1 MATHLYRLGRWAYEN
16 RLKTIAIW
24 VLVLIGLGIGASLLA
39 KPTSESFSIPGIPS
53 ERAQDL
59 MIERFPGEATFG
71 SDIGVTYVVRAPE
84 GSTLSEPR
92 FQSAIDSMVAG
103 LKTVENV
110 KSPDSIANPFVSY
123 GTEQSPGQLRE
134 LSATFQRETF
144 GKSADEAAADA
155 QATSPINA
163 AGTVAQLGAS
173 FDVEAS
179 SDVTE
184 TMREQM
190 DAIADDARAAGLTV
204 EMKGSATQQF
214 ELGITS
220 ELIGIGVGALILILT
235 FASLVAWGM
244 PIITAIVGVAI
255 GMLGVQMGTHFFDL
269 SNETPIL
276 ATMIGLAVGIDY
288 ALFIV
293 SRYRHEIHRSANRA
307 DAAGRAVG
315 TAGSAVVFAGS
326 TVVIALAA
334 LAIVNIPFLTA
345 MGIAAAGTVVAAVL
359 VALTLLPAILGL
371 FGGKAFAGRVP
382 RLNAPDVGPHDAERL
397 HNGQRWVQRIVARP
411 RTVTVA
417 IVGILVVLAIPM
429 AGLKL
434 ALPNDGTAEPS
445 ETQRRAYDMVAEGYG
460 PGVNGPLV
468 VVADGREIQ
477 DTGERLRAFN
487 SLVDD
492 LGRVDNVEVAQIGAG
507 GLNEAQDTAK
517 ITIIP
522 STAPADEATPALVES
537 LREMESRVQGTTG
550 ISYGVT
556 GQTAIELDISD
567 RLSSSLIPYLLVV
580 VGLAFILLIIVFRSI
595 LVPLTAALGFLLSV
609 AATFGVT
616 VALFTDGALGI
627 VDNPQPL
634 VSFLPIMLVGIVFG
648 LAMDYQ
654 VFLVTRMREAY
665 VHGAD
670 AKTAVVE
677 GYRHSARVVAA
688 AAAIMIS
695 VFAAF
700 MLQDMAFIMVMGFAL
715 AAAVFLD
722 AFVVRMTLM
731 PAVLTVL
738 GDKAWWIP
746 RWLDRILPD
755 VDIEGEKLGIGDD
768 AARPADPA
776 GADTDS
782 EVRAG
787 R

>member
-1 MATHLYRLGRWAYEN
+1 MATHLYRLGRWTYEN
-16 RLKTIAIW
+16 RLKTITIW
-24 VLVLIGLGIGASLLA
+24 VLVLIGLGVGATLLA

-53 ERAQDL
+53 EKAQDL
-59 MIERFPGEATFG
+59 MVERFPDEPSFG
-71 SDIGVTYVVRAPE
+71 SDVGVTYVVRAPQ
-84 GSTLSEPR
+84 GSTLTEPR
-92 FQSAIDSMVAG
+92 YQQAIDDMVAD
-103 LKTVENV
+103 LKNV
-110 KSPDSIANPFVSY
+110 DGVSSPDSIVNPFVSY
-123 GTEQSPGQLRE
+123 GTEQSPGRLRE
-134 LSATFQRETF
+134 LSQAFQEQTF
-144 GKSADEAAADA
+144 GKSAAEAAADA
-155 QATSPINA
+155 QATSPINSSA
-163 AGTVAQLGAS
+163 TVAQFGTS
-173 FDVEAS
+173 FAVEAS
-179 SDVTE
+179 SDITE
-184 TMREQM
+184 RSREQM
-190 DAIADDARAAGLTV
+190 DAVAEDGRAAGLTV
-204 EMKGSATQQF
+204 EMKGTATQQF

-255 GMLGVQMGTHFFDL
+255 GMLGIQMGTHFFDL
-269 SNETPIL
+269 SKETPIL

-293 SRYRHEIHRSANRA
+293 SRYRHEVHRSSNRA

-345 MGIAAAGTVVAAVL
+345 MGVAAAATVIVAVL

-371 FGGKAFAGRVP
+371 FGGKAFGGRLP
-382 RLNAPDVGPHDAERL
+382 RLNAPDVEPHEAERV
-397 HNGQRWVQRIVARP
+397 HNGQRWVQRIVAHP
-411 RTVTVA
+411 RAVTAA
-417 IVGILVVLAIPM
+417 IVGILVVLAVPM
-429 AGLKL
+429 TGLKL

-445 ETQRRAYDMVAEGYG
+445 TTQRQAYDMVADGYG
-460 PGVNGPLV
+460 PGFNGPLV
-468 VVADGREIQ
+468 VVADGRGIE
-477 DTGERLRAFN
+477 DTGDRLRTFGT
-487 SLVDD
+487 LVDD
-492 LGRVDNVEVAQIGAG
+492 FAQIEGVKIAQIGAG
-507 GLNEAQDTAK
+507 GLNEARDTAK

-522 STAPADEATPALVES
+522 STAPSDEATPQLVQT
-537 LREMESRVQGTTG
+537 LRDMEPRVAAATG

-567 RLSSSLIPYLLVV
+567 RLSDSLIPYLLVV

-627 VDNPQPL
+627 VGNPQPV

-700 MLQDMAFIMVMGFAL
+700 MLQDMVFIKVMGFAL
-715 AAAVFLD
+715 AAAVFFD

-738 GDKAWWIP
+738 GDKAWWLP

-755 VDIEGEKLGIGDD
+755 VDIEGEKLRLDDSGPSTDTAPD
-768 AARPADPA
+768 AA
-776 GADTDS
+776 
-782 EVRAG
+782 VRTG
-787 R
+787 P

>member
-1 MATHLYRLGRWAYEN
+1 MATHLYRLGRWTYEN
-16 RLKTIAIW
+16 RFKTIAIW
-24 VLVLIGLGIGASLLA
+24 VLVLIGMGIGATMLA

-53 ERAQDL
+53 EKAQDL
-59 MIERFPGEATFG
+59 MVERFPGEPAFG
-71 SDIGVTYVVRAPE
+71 SDVSVTYLLRAPQ
-84 GSTLSEPR
+84 GSTLTEP
-92 FQSAIDSMVAG
+92 QYQQAIDTMVTD
-103 LKTVENV
+103 LKGVEGV
-110 KSPDSIANPFVSY
+110 KSPEAIVNPFDSY
-123 GTEQSPGQLRE
+123 GTEQSPGKLRE
-134 LSATFQRETF
+134 LSQSFQQQTFD
-144 GKSADEAAADA
+144 KSAEEAAADA
-155 QATSPINA
+155 QAISPINSEA
-163 AGTVAQLGAS
+163 TVAQLGAS

-179 SDVTE
+179 SDITE
-184 TMREQM
+184 TTREQM
-190 DAIADDARAAGLTV
+190 GKVADDARAAGLTV
-204 EMKGSATQQF
+204 EMKGTATQQF

-255 GMLGVQMGTHFFDL
+255 GMLGIQLGTNFFDL

-293 SRYRHEIHRSANRA
+293 SRYRHEIHRSSSRA

-334 LAIVNIPFLTA
+334 LAIVKIPFLTA
-345 MGIAAAGTVVAAVL
+345 MGVAAAATVIVAVL

-371 FGGKAFAGRVP
+371 FGTKAFGGQLP
-382 RLNAPDVGPHDAERL
+382 RLNPPDVEQHEAERV

-417 IVGILVVLAIPM
+417 IIGILVVLAIPM
-429 AGLKL
+429 VGLKL
-434 ALPNDGTAEPS
+434 ALPNDGTSEPS
-445 ETQRRAYDMVAEGYG
+445 TTQRQAYDMVAEGYG
-460 PGVNGPLV
+460 PGFNGPLV
-468 VVADGREIQ
+468 VVADGRGIE
-477 DTGERLRAFN
+477 DSGERITAFDT
-487 SLVDD
+487 LVDD
-492 LGRVDNVEVAQIGAG
+492 LKRIDGVSVAQIGAG
-507 GLNEAQDTAK
+507 GLNEARDTAK

-522 STAPADEATPALVES
+522 STAPSDEATPELVQK
-537 LREMESRVQGTTG
+537 LRDMEPRVSATTG

-556 GQTAIELDISD
+556 GQTAIELDISE
-567 RLSSSLIPYLLVV
+567 RLSDSLIPYLLVV

-627 VDNPQPL
+627 VDNPQPV

-670 AKTAVVE
+670 ARTAVVE

-688 AAAIMIS
+688 AGAIMIS

-700 MLQDMAFIMVMGFAL
+700 MLQDMAFIKVMGFAL
-715 AAAVFLD
+715 AAAVFFD

-738 GDKAWWIP
+738 GDKAWWLP

-755 VDIEGEKLGIGDD
+755 VDIEGEKLRVAGSGP
-768 AARPADPA
+768 AAETEA
-776 GADTDS
+776 
-782 EVRAG
+782 EVRTG